1 MLQATYT
8 RTNTQEYSKNVTHL
22 TMEGT
27 LSLKVRGEDVEVE
40 VSLEAGVLTIVS
52 TEKFE
57 LLHTFNVT
65 PGTSCVSHVSVGLLS
80 RLLLTVQI

>member
-1 MLQATYT
+1 MGD
-8 RTNTQEYSKNVTHL
+8 K
-22 TMEGT
+22 EGT
-27 LSLKVRGEDVEVE
+27 LYLKVRGDDVEVE

-65 PGTSCVSHVSVGLLS
+65 PGMLS
-80 RLLLTVQI
+80 YFVFF